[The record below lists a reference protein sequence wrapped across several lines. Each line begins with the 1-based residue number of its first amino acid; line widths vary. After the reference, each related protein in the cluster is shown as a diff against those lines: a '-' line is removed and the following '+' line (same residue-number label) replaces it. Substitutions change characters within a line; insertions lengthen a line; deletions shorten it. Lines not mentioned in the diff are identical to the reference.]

1 MRSNFGLFGTATR
14 TRILI
19 LIFMLKET
27 YPSQV
32 AEILEIS
39 LNQSQG
45 AIESLEV
52 PGIVVRVTDGRQRKV
67 KLNPRYAFKEELQ
80 SLLQKMAVS
89 DITMQ
94 EKLAEYR
101 RRPRKSGKPL

>member
-1 MRSNFGLFGTATR
+1 MKTNFGLFGTATR
-14 TRILI
+14 SRILI
-19 LIFMLKET
+19 LIYMLKET

-32 AEILEIS
+32 AEILDIS

-52 PGIVVRVTDGRQRKV
+52 PGIVVRITDGRQRKV
-67 KLNPRYAFKEELQ
+67 KLNPRYAFKDELEA
-80 SLLQKMAVS
+80 LLQRMAVS
-89 DITMQ
+89 DILMQ

-101 RRPRKSGKPL
+101 RRPRRTGKPL